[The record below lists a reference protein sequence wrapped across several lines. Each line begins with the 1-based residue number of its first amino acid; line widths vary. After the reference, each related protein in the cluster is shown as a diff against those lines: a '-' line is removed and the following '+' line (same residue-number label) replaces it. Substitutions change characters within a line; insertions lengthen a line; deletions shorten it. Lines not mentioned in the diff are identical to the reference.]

1 MPVGLASAAFI
12 LPLAILG
19 ICVPLVLALSGGLA
33 PRRLAIALV
42 VAATLALGAV
52 AGLGFLGASV
62 SSLDLSPWAPFRFSL
77 TVDRL
82 SGFFL
87 LLVCSVAAPVTVFAA
102 PYFDRHCSVRTCR
115 WVWGFYSLFL
125 LSMIVVVTASTGF
138 AFLAGWEAM
147 TLVSAALILIEGDS
161 AERRHNVFIYLLM
174 MHAGAAMV
182 VASFFL
188 FLPYS
193 HGLDFASIR
202 AGNAVLPPA
211 IRILIFLLGFVGF
224 GTKAGIIPLHLWLPR
239 AHPIAPSPVSALM
252 SGIMLKTAVYG
263 FVRFAFDFLAGGPLW
278 SGYPVL
284 VAGAVSGLLGVL
296 YAIGEH
302 DLKRLLAYHSVEN
315 IGIIYL
321 GLGTSLIFLACH
333 APLWA
338 ALALVAAL
346 LHTFNH
352 GLFKSLLFLGSG
364 AISHATHTV
373 DMEELGGLQRRM
385 PFTGLTFLIACC
397 SIVGLPLFNG
407 FVSEWLTFRS
417 FLAGASLAGT
427 KAQVVLPL
435 MVGVLALIGGLA
447 AACFIKVFGV
457 AFLGRP
463 RSTEAER
470 AIEAPLAMRGGMTF
484 LAAGCLLIGILP
496 GVLLKPLVALAQ
508 GLVPGAGVPPE
519 TLAIARVLPW
529 IAVAVIGIAG
539 AAALAATM
547 GRVRRIVPTW
557 GCGLRSL
564 TSRMQYTSTAFS
576 KPIRFV
582 FARVYKADRKIEQIP
597 ADKPYFPVSIT
608 YRSVRT
614 TSYEKALYRPIVE
627 SVVSL
632 AHRLR
637 RLQTGNV
644 QVYLLYIFLAITLLL
659 ALLRFQQ

>member
-1 MPVGLASAAFI
+1 MQLESGE
-12 LPLAILG
+12 LPLSFLLLMLG
-19 ICVPLVLALSGGLA
+19 AAVPMVLVGSRAKGARLLAAGMLIAACLA
-33 PRRLAIALV
+33 GSF
-42 VAATLALGAV
+42 VAA
-52 AGLGFLGASV
+52 LGFWRTSSV
-62 SSLDLSPWAPFRFSL
+62 LMDFTGFTPFPFTL
-77 TVDRL
+77 EIDRL
-82 SGFFL
+82 SALFL
-87 LLVCSVAAPVTVFAA
+87 LLICVVAVPVAVFAV
-102 PYFDRHCSVRTCR
+102 PYFEHHCPERRRNWMWIFFS
-115 WVWGFYSLFL
+115 WFL

-138 AFLAGWEAM
+138 AFLAGWELM
-147 TLVSAALILIEGDS
+147 TLLSAGLILIEGDS

-174 MHAGAAMV
+174 MHVGAAMV

-202 AGNAVLPPA
+202 AGSAVLPPA
-211 IRILIFLLGFVGF
+211 IRTLIFLLAFVGF

-239 AHPIAPSPVSALM
+239 AHPIAPSPVSAIM

-263 FVRFAFDFLAGGPLW
+263 FVRFAFDFLAGGPSW
-278 SGYPVL
+278 SGYPIL

-373 DMEELGGLQRRM
+373 DLEELGGLQRRM
-385 PFTGLTFLIACC
+385 PVTGLTFLIACC

-417 FLAGASLAGT
+417 FLAGAALMGT

-463 RSTEAER
+463 RSTEAEH

-484 LAAGCLLIGILP
+484 LAAACLLIGILP

-519 TLAIARVLPW
+519 TLAITRVLPW

-539 AAALAATM
+539 AAALAAAL
-547 GRVRRIVPTW
+547 GRVRRIVPAW
-557 GCGLRSL
+557 GCGLPTL

-582 FARVYKADRKIEQIP
+582 FSAVYRPDRKIVRLP
-597 ADKPYFPVSIT
+597 ADQPYFPVSIS
-608 YRSVRT
+608 YSSVRT
-614 TSYEKALYRPIVE
+614 TSYEKSLYRPFANLFV
-627 SVVSL
+627 
-632 AHRLR
+632 AAANQLR
-637 RLQTGNV
+637 RLQTGNI
-644 QVYLLYIFLAITLLL
+644 QVYLLYIFLTLISLL
-659 ALLRFQQ
+659 IFLRFRG